1 MMRVIKN
8 NDNNKNDDN
17 DENDDADHAVDNDDV
32 DDGGEGP
39 MVVMVV
45 TLRMVRYCYWYQK
58 KVVVKMNM
66 IMMIATERNHP
77 KWWAWSN
84 EWKKSVWIRYIYS
97 CLYIHNYS
105 IINDDNYDCYRIL

>member
-1 MMRVIKN
+1 MRVIKN
-8 NDNNKNDDN
+8 NDNNTNDDN

-45 TLRMVRYCYWYQK
+45 AMRMVK

-77 KWWAWSN
+77 NDEHEAMN
-84 EWKKSVWIRYIYS
+84 ERSRFELGYYIYT
-97 CLYIHNYS
+97 
-105 IINDDNYDCYRIL
+105 